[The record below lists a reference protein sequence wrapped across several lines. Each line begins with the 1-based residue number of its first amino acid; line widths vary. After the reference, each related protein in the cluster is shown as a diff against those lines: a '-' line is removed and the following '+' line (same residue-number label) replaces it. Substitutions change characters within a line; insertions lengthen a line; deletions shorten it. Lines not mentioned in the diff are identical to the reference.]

1 MLLYATTV
9 RLGMLLKKRRM
20 VWSVKCLEPQ
30 SKTLFMATVLSCTQ
44 PVAGEYGKTENRKMN
59 TSTGV
64 AGGCHYA
71 GIALRPARTR

>member
-20 VWSVKCLEPQ
+20 VWSAKCLEPQ

-44 PVAGEYGKTENRKMN
+44 QSAKRLMGQGFAMHEKTLTFVSRLAFFYIL
-59 TSTGV
+59 V
-64 AGGCHYA
+64 R
-71 GIALRPARTR
+71 LW